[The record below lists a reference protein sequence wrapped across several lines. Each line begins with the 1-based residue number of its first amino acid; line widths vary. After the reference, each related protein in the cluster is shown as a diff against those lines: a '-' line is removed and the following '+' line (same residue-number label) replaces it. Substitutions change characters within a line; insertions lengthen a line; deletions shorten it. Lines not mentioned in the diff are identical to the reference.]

1 MASLFATACWKR
13 LGSQTTVFVN
23 PEKLLG
29 WGAQGTSKPANHTTS
44 PCSKQQS
51 SVWTLLSNFLGEESL
66 GGSTLRIVIHQPWW
80 LEAKKTGGVRMAG
93 PSTFS

>member
-51 SVWTLLSNFLGEESL
+51 SVWTLLSNLGEESL